1 MARTWPWWWV
11 RFTLDGTEMFRIIAA
26 DNEKELKRLL
36 EGRLGGKVEVL
47 EFERQDIASLD
58 TA

>member
-1 MARTWPWWWV
+1 MASIWPWWWV

-36 EGRLGGKVEVL
+36 EARLGGKVEVL
-47 EFERQDIASLD
+47 EFERQDIAS
-58 TA
+58 